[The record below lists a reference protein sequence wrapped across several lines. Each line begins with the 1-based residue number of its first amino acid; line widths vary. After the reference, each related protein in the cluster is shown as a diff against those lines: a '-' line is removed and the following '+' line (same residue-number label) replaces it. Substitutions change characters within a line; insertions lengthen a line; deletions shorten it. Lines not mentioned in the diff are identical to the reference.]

1 MALRGAPRKSSYA
14 STLESCYSGAGSFR
28 FSETQERRVEEL
40 KNSLQRVVSK
50 ATGRKVTAGII
61 SKS

>member
-1 MALRGAPRKSSYA
+1 MHRAKILRILSD
-14 STLESCYSGAGSFR
+14 SCYSGAGSFR

-50 ATGRKVTAGII
+50 ATGRKVTVGII